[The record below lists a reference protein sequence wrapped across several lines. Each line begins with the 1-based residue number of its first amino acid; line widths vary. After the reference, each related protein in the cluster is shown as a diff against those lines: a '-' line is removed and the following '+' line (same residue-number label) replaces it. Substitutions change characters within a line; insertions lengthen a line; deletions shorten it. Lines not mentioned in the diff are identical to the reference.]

1 MLPFVCTLLCPNSMH
16 RPRSSRAH
24 QYVLP
29 HYSRS
34 VSRVLLHSNTSNKIS
49 DARTQKTPYR
59 TFYIRTQVCIVYASN
74 SNEAI
79 PILRYRIVRSMH
91 VCGYVCKQFPY
102 RTFKYVRTPHATI
115 ANGDHMYVCKQFPYR
130 TFKYVRTHARN
141 VSVRS
146 LARLSLIQYMCMSST
161 VDTCSC
167 VRSLIIRLQTASGY
181 ARTQCTYPLA
191 RPLVSIRVAVYVA

>member
-24 QYVLP
+24 Q
-29 HYSRS
+29 
-34 VSRVLLHSNTSNKIS
+34 LHSNTSNKIS

-130 TFKYVRTHARN
+130 TFKYVRTHPRN

-146 LARLSLIQYMCMSST
+146 LARLSLIQYIGVMHT
-161 VDTCSC
+161 VGKPMK
-167 VRSLIIRLQTASGY
+167 RAF
-181 ARTQCTYPLA
+181 
-191 RPLVSIRVAVYVA
+191 